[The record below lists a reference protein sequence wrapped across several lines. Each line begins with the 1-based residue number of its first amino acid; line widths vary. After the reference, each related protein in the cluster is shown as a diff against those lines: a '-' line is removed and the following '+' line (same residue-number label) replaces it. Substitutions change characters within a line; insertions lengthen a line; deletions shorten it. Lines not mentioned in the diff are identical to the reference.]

1 VVEQKHSKPGKGLTW
16 WWNDDV
22 ESAVKEKRK
31 LWKVWKKGERRAK
44 HEVYTRLKNLLPKQV
59 LVIFMKKKN

>member
-31 LWKVWKKGERRAK
+31 LWKVWKKGG
-44 HEVYTRLKNLLPKQV
+44 LKEPYLAANG
-59 LVIFMKKKN
+59 

>member
-1 VVEQKHSKPGKGLTW
+1 VNKSTANQERDLLGGGMT
-16 WWNDDV
+16 
-22 ESAVKEKRK
+22 RK
-31 LWKVWKKGERRAK
+31 LWKVWKKGGLKEPYLAAKRRAK